1 MTEAGPRHQ
10 RELNLGS
17 AGRWDDFAAHRR
29 RVTELILGHRTGQ
42 PASRLVVLGAGN
54 CNDLELGRLLAGFG
68 TVDLVDIDADALT
81 GAVARQRVAPGAR
94 LRLHGGVDLTAAA
107 PGRLGPL
114 SQADVVVSTT
124 LLTQLIDV
132 AAAAGATGPALLT
145 VRDEHLRLITGLL
158 APRGVGML
166 VTDVV
171 SSDTCPPLRDAGPD
185 SLGPLLADCVK
196 RREFLHRH
204 QPVRHRTAAQD
215 RRRPGARP
223 RRHDAAV
230 AVGPG
235 GAQLPRVHT
244 GLPQA
249 GRMAPDRHPPVTFH
263 AGPAGGPPRPPGG
276 RNDSA
281 Y

>member
-1 MTEAGPRHQ
+1 MTEAVLRHQ
-10 RELNLGS
+10 RELNRGS
-17 AGRWDDFAAHRR
+17 AGRWGDFASHRR

-94 LRLHGGVDLTAAA
+94 LRLHGGVDLAAAA
-107 PGRLGPL
+107 PDRLGPL

-171 SSDTCPPLRDAGPD
+171 SSDTCPPLRGAGAD
-185 SLGPLLADCVK
+185 SLGPLLADCLNTGNFFTGANPFAIE
-196 RREFLHRH
+196 RRL
-204 QPVRHRTAAQD
+204 RTDADLGLDRVGMTPPWRWDLGERTYLVSALAFRKQAAW
-215 RRRPGARP
+215 RRIDIP
-223 RRHDAAV
+223 R
-230 AVGPG
+230 
-235 GAQLPRVHT
+235 
-244 GLPQA
+244 
-249 GRMAPDRHPPVTFH
+249 
-263 AGPAGGPPRPPGG
+263 
-276 RNDSA
+276 
-281 Y
+281 